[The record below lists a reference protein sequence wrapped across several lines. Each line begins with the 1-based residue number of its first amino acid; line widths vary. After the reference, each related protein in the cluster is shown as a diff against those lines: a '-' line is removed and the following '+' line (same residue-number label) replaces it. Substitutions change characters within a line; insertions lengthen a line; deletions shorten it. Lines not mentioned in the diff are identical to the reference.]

1 MPEIGEVARMVHYL
15 RKHLVHRTITTCQAY
30 EDSIVYGKKGGTD
43 ADTFG
48 KALTG
53 RKVTGAGTQGKYFWL
68 TFDKPPHSVMHLGMT
83 GWIKCSA
90 EETAYYKR
98 AKVEDQPPESWPP
111 EQKWT
116 KWLIKCDAEG
126 DRDAV
131 ELAFMDARR
140 LGRIGL
146 VDCDADDIRHH
157 SPLKENGPDP
167 FVDKDIVTVEWLS
180 DLLNRK
186 KVPVKALLLDQANI
200 SGIGNWVADEI
211 MYQAKLHPEQY
222 SNTFND
228 QQIKQLHDALIEVT
242 TIACETL
249 ADSSQFPETWLMKYR
264 WDKGKKGNVNKL
276 PSGNKIEHITVGG
289 RTSAFVPAVQKKTAA
304 VTGDVDSGGE
314 AKAGKAPA
322 KGRKRKVKEEE
333 KEEEEEEDEDEDE
346 EEVMPAK
353 KSRGKKVKTETHAE
367 APAKKARQG
376 RKAKAEPAEDDDGEV
391 EEPPETK
398 KPKSTPKKAAK
409 PLVPSKRQSS
419 RKKTADEPPAAQK
432 AKAKT
437 PAKQS
442 EKPVVPG
449 ERRSTRGKK

>member
-98 AKVEDQPPESWPP
+98 AKVEDTPPESWPP

-304 VTGDVDSGGE
+304 VAGDVDSGGE
-314 AKAGKAPA
+314 ARAGNAPA

-333 KEEEEEEDEDEDE
+333 KEEEDEDE
-346 EEVMPAK
+346 EEVMPAT

-376 RKAKAEPAEDDDGEV
+376 RKAKAEPAEDNDGEV
-391 EEPPETK
+391 EELPETK

-409 PLVPSKRQSS
+409 PLVPSEKQSS

-432 AKAKT
+432 AKKAKT